1 MKNKGIFMNKNEVL
15 EARKTFFSDVIGTL
29 LIPPIETDLFLNQDK
44 YYIKPN
50 YENIINLPEFGDL
63 IIPIKGKFF
72 STKFTLNYS
81 LWQLG
86 TNLKIGISIT
96 DIDLQGAFVADKN
109 DEISELWGEQNVP
122 KIDISRGFIFYTWSF
137 DSPDLYQNYL
147 EREKFIFGIRH
158 MHFRAMKIIHDE
170 CSRMKQ

>member
-1 MKNKGIFMNKNEVL
+1 M
-15 EARKTFFSDVIGTL
+15 
-29 LIPPIETDLFLNQDK
+29 
-44 YYIKPN
+44 
-50 YENIINLPEFGDL
+50 
-63 IIPIKGKFF
+63 
-72 STKFTLNYS
+72 
-81 LWQLG
+81 
-86 TNLKIGISIT
+86 
-96 DIDLQGAFVADKN
+96 ADKN

-170 CSRMKQ
+170 CSRMKK